1 MTDDFDIRENLD
13 KLEETIE
20 EREQYLREHPGR
32 FDGCKERVNAVKIMK
47 DHIAR
52 KVEGL
57 QDENGV

>member
-20 EREQYLREHPGR
+20 EREEYIREHPGR
-32 FDGCKERVNAVKIMK
+32 FDGCKEKDNAVKIMK

-52 KVEGL
+52 RVEEL
-57 QDENGV
+57 KDND